1 MSRATG
7 VKSHLSRYEGAWEA
21 INRLIRSGGSWS
33 GFERSC
39 FFAGLGAKGF
49 VNQSAAS
56 GLDYPE
62 DGRGLAVWDY
72 DGDGDPDLL
81 VKNRNGPQVR
91 ILRNDSGNAW
101 HRLKVRLEGR
111 KSNRQAVGARVVL
124 RHGGASRVKELR
136 AGSGFL
142 SQNSPELFFGLG
154 SSKKADRLEVYW
166 PSGLQQ
172 TFLDVPAGGEVV
184 IREGEEK
191 YIRRAFQQGKGRV
204 PAAVV
209 RPAAPPAVDK
219 GRRAWLLDP
228 VPLPPVKISD
238 IEGVPVPSGPF
249 SGAPFVLNLW
259 TPECSSCLQELGE
272 WSRLRV
278 GGESSL
284 PVLAITSSSH
294 RESKRVADIARKAGF
309 PIAFTSPEDLLAI
322 AVLVE
327 EVVRWPR
334 QLRLPC
340 TLLLD
345 SSGKLVRL
353 YEGRV
358 SWAQLRSDAASIPAD
373 APGRLA
379 KGLPF
384 AGTYYASDWYRNEFQ
399 LGVSYLEAGMAG
411 YGLKAF
417 ERTLRRRPG
426 ETEALYNIGLI
437 HLQAGDLEPARKV
450 FEQALESQPDF
461 VDAAA
466 NLGVV
471 FARQGSLREAYAV
484 FTRVLELRPGHIEVL
499 MNTGNIEMTV
509 GFTERAVRRFEEVIR
524 LEPGLVAAY
533 KRLGSVYRA
542 AGDLDRTR
550 KVYEKAVEI
559 NPADPELWSNL
570 GVILAEQGRYRE
582 ARKMCE
588 KSVELSPGYAAG
600 YNNLGL
606 ILQALDDTG
615 GAIKAFSRSV
625 ALDPR
630 GQHAQLNLAKLYL
643 KLGMEDE
650 ARSLLEACLKLEPG
664 NRDVIKLLDSIED

>member
-33 GFERSC
+33 GFERNC
-39 FFAGLGAKGF
+39 FFAGTGQQGF

-56 GLDYPE
+56 GLDYQE

-91 ILRNDSGNAW
+91 ILRNDSAKAW
-101 HRLKVRLEGR
+101 NRLKIRLQGR
-111 KSNRQAVGARVVL
+111 KSNRQAIGTRVIL
-124 RHGGASRVKELR
+124 RHGGVSRVKELR

-154 SSKKADRLEVYW
+154 SSKKADRVEVSW
-166 PSGLQQ
+166 PSGLKQ
-172 TFLDVPAGGEVV
+172 TFLDVPAGGEVL

-191 YIRRAFQQGKGRV
+191 YVRSPFREGGVRG
-204 PAAVV
+204 PAAVAKPTGP
-209 RPAAPPAVDK
+209 PAADE

-228 VPLPPVKISD
+228 VLLPPVRFVD

-259 TPECSSCLQELGE
+259 TPECSSCLQELAE
-272 WSRLRV
+272 WSRLRAT
-278 GGESSL
+278 GKASL
-284 PVLAITSSSH
+284 PVLALTSSSH
-294 RESKRVADIARKAGF
+294 RESKKVAGIAGKAGF
-309 PIAFTSPEDLLAI
+309 PIAFASPEDLLAI
-322 AVLVE
+322 SVLVE
-327 EVVRWPR
+327 EVLRWPR

-345 SSGKLVRL
+345 SAGKLVRL

-358 SWAQLRSDAASIPAD
+358 GWKELLSDAASIPAD

-417 ERTLRRRPG
+417 ERTLQRRPG

-437 HLQAGDLEPARKV
+437 HLQAGDLEPARKA
-450 FEQALESQPDF
+450 FEQALERQPEF

-471 FARQGSLREAYAV
+471 FARQGSLREAYAI

-499 MNTGNIEMTV
+499 MNTGNIELTV
-509 GFTERAVRRFEEVIR
+509 GLSERAVRRFEEVIR

-533 KRLGSVYRA
+533 KRLGSVHRA

-559 NPADPELWSNL
+559 NPTDPELWSNL
-570 GVILAEQGRYRE
+570 GVILAEQGRYRD

-588 KSVELSPGYAAG
+588 KSVKLSPGYAAG
-600 YNNLGL
+600 HNNLGL
-606 ILQALDDTG
+606 ILQALKDTA
-615 GAIKAFSRSV
+615 GAISAFRRAVS
-625 ALDPR
+625 LDPR
-630 GQHAQLNLAKLYL
+630 GQPAQLNLARLYL
-643 KLGMEDE
+643 KLGMEDR
-650 ARSLLEACLKLEPG
+650 ARTALEAYLELEPG
-664 NRDVIKLLDSIED
+664 NPETIRLLDSIED